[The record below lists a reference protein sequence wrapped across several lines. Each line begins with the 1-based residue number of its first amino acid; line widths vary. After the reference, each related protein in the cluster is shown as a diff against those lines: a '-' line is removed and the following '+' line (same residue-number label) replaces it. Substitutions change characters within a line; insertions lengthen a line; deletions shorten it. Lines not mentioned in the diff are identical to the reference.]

1 MLCICWC
8 YIVVQ
13 QCIYTAQRT
22 HAVSIINTNRYR
34 EAVGGHENARNT
46 QVRCLIKMWTFSLF
60 KRVVH
65 IVTTQRRT
73 VNLNGGVLWRTIG
86 DEPLDTKNE
95 NNFLT
100 SWVTELLVYVTSHTA
115 VTGLIR
121 CCVLFLLFAEGGG
134 WYSYFPWRSRSA
146 DWGTEKAR
154 KYIFVLSTPR
164 RTYRGSVS
172 KAPLIFNVGAIGGG

>member
-22 HAVSIINTNRYR
+22 YAVSIINTNRYR
-34 EAVGGHENARNT
+34 EAVGGHENAWNT

-73 VNLNGGVLWRTIG
+73 VNLNGGVLWGLSVMNLWILKTRIISWLVEWLSCLFMWLLLTLQLPAWYVVASCSCFLRKAVG
-86 DEPLDTKNE
+86 DTHILHGGRDQLIEEQRKPE
-95 NNFLT
+95 NKYL
-100 SWVTELLVYVTSHTA
+100 SCPHH
-115 VTGLIR
+115 
-121 CCVLFLLFAEGGG
+121 EG
-134 WYSYFPWRSRSA
+134 R
-146 DWGTEKAR
+146 
-154 KYIFVLSTPR
+154 
-164 RTYRGSVS
+164 
-172 KAPLIFNVGAIGGG
+172 IGGVSV